1 MILNYETS
9 VNFPYP
15 VGSRPFGRIQAFR
28 SDPDLLLRIQILW
41 WDPVFFMG
49 YRSFGGIQIFWLDSD
64 LSVVIISDPAALTD
78 LNAINI

>member
-1 MILNYETS
+1 M
-9 VNFPYP
+9 
-15 VGSRPFGRIQAFR
+15 VGS
-28 SDPDLLLRIQILW
+28 S
-41 WDPVFFMG
+41 FFMG